1 MTLKKAF
8 PYLFLLIFTLL
19 IIVTHIF
26 INSFMSFIDNVT
38 VLRIYGIQF
47 ILSILLYKISSLIH
61 AKKKEQLGYVFLIT
75 TTLKTILFYVL
86 LSVIFFPNQKWE
98 HDIKVF
104 FVVQF
109 LIYLGVDVFL
119 TARLLNSNELI

>member
-1 MTLKKAF
+1 MTLKSI

-38 VLRIYGIQF
+38 VLRICGIQF

-61 AKKKEQLGYVFLIT
+61 AKK
-75 TTLKTILFYVL
+75 
-86 LSVIFFPNQKWE
+86 
-98 HDIKVF
+98 
-104 FVVQF
+104 
-109 LIYLGVDVFL
+109 
-119 TARLLNSNELI
+119 SN